1 MYHRHICIKHL
12 SKSQEEILIAL
23 DWECLTECF
32 IKRKAARH
40 PPDSAH
46 SPRAGWDK
54 LPFCIPNL
62 LPLTAVGGNFYTDF
76 IRIRFFKEILYSE
89 AVHMSFHLAHFLFF
103 FSSYLF
109 PFFFFFSFFI
119 RKLRSCNYKGQW
131 WLHSICSLLVHAVD
145 IAVICLGESN
155 LICGF
160 CFIELSNNHLSP
172 EPGNK
177 HYFSAE

>member
-1 MYHRHICIKHL
+1 MKKVLQNWTITSGLQSVSLPCNWNLMLPPCFYPDLSKDIFLAIGKYHSMYHRHICIKHL

-103 FSSYLF
+103 SHPTFFL
-109 PFFFFFSFFI
+109 FFFFPS
-119 RKLRSCNYKGQW
+119 S
-131 WLHSICSLLVHAVD
+131 
-145 IAVICLGESN
+145 
-155 LICGF
+155 
-160 CFIELSNNHLSP
+160 
-172 EPGNK
+172 
-177 HYFSAE
+177 